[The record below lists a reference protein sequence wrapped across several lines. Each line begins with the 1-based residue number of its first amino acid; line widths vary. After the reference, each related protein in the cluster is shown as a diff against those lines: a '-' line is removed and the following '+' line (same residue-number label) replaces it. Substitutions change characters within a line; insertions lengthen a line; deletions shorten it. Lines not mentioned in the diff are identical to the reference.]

1 VVLSRCVRP
10 TGLVPSA
17 TAGSA
22 SIPSSV
28 ITLSTNIRLLPE
40 QNLPIKV
47 IIVCESDAKTWNG
60 LVLRP
65 LAVTTAVVCI
75 REHETNFFLSLKSKT
90 TENYTNN

>member
-40 QNLPIKV
+40 QNLQIKV

-65 LAVTTAVVCI
+65 LAMTTAVVCV
-75 REHETNFFLSLKSKT
+75 RERETKFFLSLKSKT
-90 TENYTNN
+90 N